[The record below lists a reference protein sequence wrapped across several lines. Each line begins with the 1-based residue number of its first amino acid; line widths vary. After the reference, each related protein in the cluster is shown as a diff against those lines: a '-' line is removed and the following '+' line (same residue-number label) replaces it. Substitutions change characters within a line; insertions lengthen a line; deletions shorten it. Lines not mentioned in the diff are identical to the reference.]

1 MATIK
6 GQNLR
11 ILQGFDADDLKCVA
25 AATSCT
31 VHISLSVEEDTTK
44 DTVDD
49 WITNIPSSINWD
61 VEVSALVYGDPN
73 DDTATPITDLVVGR
87 TYVLKF
93 SRTAGS
99 AGRHDAGCPVEPDG
113 PQRPQ
118 SRTGSADAA
127 GQNPGAAA
135 PDGGEH
141 GSGARHQRG
150 ADRSGAWSENA
161 QVTIL

>member
-1 MATIK
+1 VGFTTIKRKNMATIK

-73 DDTATPITDLVVGR
+73 DDTATPITDLIVGR

-99 AGRHDAGCPVEPDG
+99 AGEKNRDAVYDDITYIGQAILNDYSTTA
-113 PQRPQ
+113 QNNNIATATAKF
-118 SRTGSADAA
+118 TGTGDLSHPE
-127 GQNPGAAA
+127 Q
-135 PDGGEH
+135 
-141 GSGARHQRG
+141 
-150 ADRSGAWSENA
+150 ENS
-161 QVTIL
+161 